1 MKKRW
6 VTAGSERVHYLK
18 VGEYTVATV
27 DRRDG
32 WWCVHVFGRQTEGSP
47 ATLKDVKKDY
57 DVIGEMLK
65 GGISPKEPVGAL
77 TTSPIV
83 AQRKYETIE
92 LMTSDQFVHLMNVAH
107 GSGPSDLE
115 DPMYDAMAKA
125 LRA

>member
-47 ATLKDVKKDY
+47 ATLKDVKK
-57 DVIGEMLK
+57 VAVREFK
-65 GGISPKEPVGAL
+65 RVL
-77 TTSPIV
+77 TQLCEAEVP
-83 AQRKYETIE
+83 
-92 LMTSDQFVHLMNVAH
+92 L
-107 GSGPSDLE
+107 
-115 DPMYDAMAKA
+115 
-125 LRA
+125 